1 MLAIL
6 FSGLAF
12 AQDVP
17 VDLDRNPDIV
27 LSEPYALQMGRKGG
41 KGPKGKKKGKRGKKR
56 NKEEW
61 RHRFYARPAV
71 SGSSFTTPDGETS
84 TALGLGG
91 EGGVRYWE
99 INKPFP
105 RLRGRT
111 RGTIEY
117 IMSTNTTGMAVKAGS
132 FMGPTWKHFALE
144 SGLDISWDRYEWNGI
159 ELEPTTGAGIPL
171 IATTGIKGLSLYVGA
186 QPTWVNN
193 ADRVVDWDKSSH
205 FGFGHEF
212 STFFGGS
219 IAVDDMSLVIGY
231 SRRVTAVGVQEG
243 YGISANI
250 RG

>member
-6 FSGLAF
+6 ISSLAF

-17 VDLDRNPDIV
+17 DGLNAPSTII
-27 LSEPYALQMGRKGG
+27 LSQPQSVQMDRKGG
-41 KGPKGKKKGKRGKKR
+41 KGPKGKRKGKRGK
-56 NKEEW
+56 KEEW
-61 RHRFYARPAV
+61 RHRFYARPTI

-84 TALGLGG
+84 TAFGLGG

-99 INKPFP
+99 TNKPFP

-111 RGTIEY
+111 RGTVEY
-117 IMSTNTTGMAVKAGS
+117 IMSTNTTGMAAKVGS
-132 FMGPTWKHFALE
+132 FMGPAWKHFALE
-144 SGLDISWDRYEWNGI
+144 SGLDLSWDRYEWNGI
-159 ELEPTTGAGIPL
+159 ELEPTIGASVPL

-193 ADRVVDWDKSSH
+193 AERVVDWDNSAH

-219 IAVDDMSLVIGY
+219 IAIDDMSLVLGY
-231 SRRVTAVGVQEG
+231 SRRVTAIGVQEG
-243 YGISANI
+243 YGISTNI

>member
-1 MLAIL
+1 MLVIL
-6 FSGLAF
+6 ISGLAF
-12 AQDVP
+12 A
-17 VDLDRNPDIV
+17 VDAPGEPSAAPHIV
-27 LSEPYALQMGRKGG
+27 LSQPESVQMDRKGG
-41 KGPKGKKKGKRGKKR
+41 KGPKGKKKGKRGKKHK
-56 NKEEW
+56 KEEW
-61 RHRFYARPAV
+61 RHRFYARPSI
-71 SGSSFTTPDGETS
+71 SGSSFTTPSGETS

-117 IMSTNTTGMAVKAGS
+117 IMSTNTTGMAVKFGS
-132 FMGPTWKHFALE
+132 FMGPSWKHFGLE
-144 SGLDISWDRYEWNGI
+144 SGLDLSWDRYEWNGM
-159 ELEPTTGAGIPL
+159 ELDPTIGAGIPV
-171 IATTGIKGLSLYVGA
+171 IATTGIKGLSLYAGA

-193 ADRVVDWDKSSH
+193 PDRVVDWDKSAH

-219 IAVDDMSLVIGY
+219 IGVDDMSLVIGY

-243 YGISANI
+243 FGISANV